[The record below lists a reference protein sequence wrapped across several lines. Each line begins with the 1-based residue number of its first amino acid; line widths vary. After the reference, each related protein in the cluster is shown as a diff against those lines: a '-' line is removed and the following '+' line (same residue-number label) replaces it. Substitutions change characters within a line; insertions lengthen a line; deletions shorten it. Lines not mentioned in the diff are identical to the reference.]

1 MVLDGNDANIRV
13 GNVFSSALEDAAPL
27 LRGGEVSLNAL
38 LEMLLICNCHLG
50 KLLFEF
56 DD

>member
-1 MVLDGNDANIRV
+1 MVLDGNDTNIRV
-13 GNVFSSALEDAAPL
+13 GNMFSASILRM